1 MATLRPNFSGTI
13 TYVKDFHAKRGKD
26 YSLGISY
33 IEGTAVILLNGNVV
47 DTLLCGER
55 LLLFDEFFTPIPLPK
70 KFMHKGKNTIEIR
83 VITTMGNYV
92 RSLTDNPVAQYWTN
106 KGSKAQPLKPM
117 GMMGSVY
124 LHRLK

>member
-1 MATLRPNFSGTI
+1 MLGKNISHDWKVTLTHAQLGTIEQLRLDSLVDMATLRPNFSGTI

-70 KFMHKGKNTIEIR
+70 KFMHKGKTR
-83 VITTMGNYV
+83 
-92 RSLTDNPVAQYWTN
+92 
-106 KGSKAQPLKPM
+106 
-117 GMMGSVY
+117 
-124 LHRLK
+124 